1 MGTLYLIRHGLPAF
15 EGEKRCIGATDL
27 PLSEEGREQMRR
39 VRERLQHANIRRI
52 YVSPMARTRESAQI
66 ISGGYIPVTEV
77 PELQEIHMG
86 CWENLTFSEIRERYP
101 EDYEARGKNFAD
113 FKPEGGETFRECRRR
128 AYLAYRRILTEAD
141 GNIAIVAHAGL
152 NRALISLLEDRSL
165 SEVMEIPQ
173 AYGSVYHWNIGPR
186 LGAVIT
192 AAGCSSRMGSLKP
205 LLPLD
210 GESLLER
217 ECRTL
222 FRAGARQITI
232 VTGREAECIEEQLA
246 GPGITFV
253 HNAEYKTTG
262 MLTSACMGFR
272 ATSSYL
278 DGVYF
283 LPADAPLF
291 SLYTLRREAKEFSWA
306 DADLFRP
313 VYQGEP
319 GHPLLIRTSFF
330 PVIYNYQGECGL
342 RGICETYSDRLHEI
356 PVPDPG
362 IVLDADVP
370 EDYER
375 LVAYDRSE
383 NVPSRERCLELME
396 WRKLPEHLQA
406 HCLAVA
412 DLAVQMASEYNRAG
426 GHLDT
431 ALVEAG
437 GLLHDLEKQQPFH
450 AAAAADLLCQ
460 LGFAAVADTV
470 RYHEHLPEKKT
481 KEIDEAAIV
490 YLADK
495 FFLGTELCTLK
506 ARYEQRLAKYTG
518 DREAEAAIR
527 RKQETAEKML
537 QIYRDFLVKGT
548 AEDRMKNPRE
558 ETEKRSLESANMEE

>member
-205 LLPLD
+205 LLPLG

-222 FRAGARQITI
+222 FRAGARQ
-232 VTGREAECIEEQLA
+232 TGSGVHRGAA
-246 GPGITFV
+246 GRSGN
-253 HNAEYKTTG
+253 H
-262 MLTSACMGFR
+262 FR
-272 ATSSYL
+272 A
-278 DGVYF
+278 
-283 LPADAPLF
+283 
-291 SLYTLRREAKEFSWA
+291 
-306 DADLFRP
+306 
-313 VYQGEP
+313 
-319 GHPLLIRTSFF
+319 
-330 PVIYNYQGECGL
+330 
-342 RGICETYSDRLHEI
+342 
-356 PVPDPG
+356 
-362 IVLDADVP
+362 
-370 EDYER
+370 
-375 LVAYDRSE
+375 
-383 NVPSRERCLELME
+383 
-396 WRKLPEHLQA
+396 
-406 HCLAVA
+406 
-412 DLAVQMASEYNRAG
+412 
-426 GHLDT
+426 
-431 ALVEAG
+431 
-437 GLLHDLEKQQPFH
+437 
-450 AAAAADLLCQ
+450 
-460 LGFAAVADTV
+460 
-470 RYHEHLPEKKT
+470 
-481 KEIDEAAIV
+481 
-490 YLADK
+490 
-495 FFLGTELCTLK
+495 
-506 ARYEQRLAKYTG
+506 
-518 DREAEAAIR
+518 
-527 RKQETAEKML
+527 
-537 QIYRDFLVKGT
+537 
-548 AEDRMKNPRE
+548 
-558 ETEKRSLESANMEE
+558 

>member
-1 MGTLYLIRHGLPAF
+1 MGTLYLIRHGQPEF
-15 EGEKRCIGATDL
+15 DGGKRCIGATDL
-27 PLSEEGREQMRR
+27 PLSEEGREQMRQ
-39 VRERLQHANIRRI
+39 VKERLSHANIRRI
-52 YVSPMARTRESAQI
+52 YTSPMARTRESAQI
-66 ISGGYIPVTEV
+66 ISGGYIPVTEL
-77 PELQEIHMG
+77 PELREIHMG
-86 CWENLTFSEIRERYP
+86 CWENLSFWEIRERYP
-101 EDYEARGKNFAD
+101 EEYEARGKDFAD
-113 FKPEGGETFRECRRR
+113 FRPEGGETFRECRQR

-165 SEVMEIPQ
+165 SEVMQIRQ
-173 AYGSVYHWNIGPR
+173 DYGAIYHWSIGPR

-192 AAGCSSRMGSLKP
+192 AAGRSSRMGSLKP

-222 FRAGARQITI
+222 FRAGARQIMI
-232 VTGREAECIEEQLA
+232 VTGREAERIEEQLA

-272 ATSSYL
+272 AARAYL

-291 SLYTLRREAKEFSWA
+291 SLYTLRREAEEFSWA
-306 DADLFRP
+306 DADLFCP
-313 VYQGEP
+313 VYQGRP
-319 GHPLLIRTSFF
+319 GHPLLIRSSFF
-330 PVIYNYQGECGL
+330 PAIYNYQGEQGL
-342 RGICETYSDRLHEI
+342 RGICAQYSDRLQEI
-356 PVPDPG
+356 SVPDPG

-375 LVAYDRSE
+375 LIAYDRSE
-383 NVPSRERCLELME
+383 RIPSRERCLELME
-396 WRKLPEHLQA
+396 WRRLPEHLRA

-412 DLAVQMASEYNRAG
+412 DLAVQMAQEYNRAG
-426 GHLDT
+426 GYLDI

-437 GLLHDLEKQQPFH
+437 GLLHDLEKMQPFH

-460 LGFAAVADTV
+460 LGFAAVADAV
-470 RYHEHLPEKKT
+470 RYHEHLPEEKT
-481 KEIDEAAIV
+481 GEIDEAVII

-495 FFLGTELCTLK
+495 FFLGTVPCTLEE
-506 ARYEQRLAKYTG
+506 RYGQRLRKYAG
-518 DREAEAAIR
+518 DAEAEAAIR
-527 RKQETAEKML
+527 RKQRTAEKML
-537 QIYRDFLVKGT
+537 QNYRDFLAKSSVEKT
-548 AEDRMKNPRE
+548 EKKSTDRM
-558 ETEKRSLESANMEE
+558 ETVE